1 MNFRFALAVGQ
12 DQHLVSQH
20 FGDATHFLILD
31 LADGVFSQT
40 ALLDNPVGAGGGHH
54 NHDHDH
60 PHDHHHGHGHGKKAA
75 AIAAFLM
82 ENGVQA
88 IVSGHYG
95 PNVARISELALPILL
110 AGDTLDE
117 IQAALVLHF
126 PVILSTWE
134 NRAGF
139 FPILRIKDGAVQ
151 PIEVKPKV

>member
-1 MNFRFALAVGQ
+1 MNFRFALAV
-12 DQHLVSQH
+12 DQSQNLVSQH
-20 FGDATHFLILD
+20 FGDATHFLVLD
-31 LADGVFSQT
+31 LADGVFSST

-54 NHDHDH
+54 DHDH
-60 PHDHHHGHGHGKKAA
+60 SHEHHHGHGHGKKAA
-75 AIAAFLM
+75 AIAAFLV

-110 AGDTLDE
+110 GGDTLEDV
-117 IQAALVLHF
+117 QAALALHF
-126 PVILSTWE
+126 PVIRSTWE

>member
-1 MNFRFALAVGQ
+1 
-12 DQHLVSQH
+12 
-20 FGDATHFLILD
+20 
-31 LADGVFSQT
+31 
-40 ALLDNPVGAGGGHH
+40 
-54 NHDHDH
+54 
-60 PHDHHHGHGHGKKAA
+60 
-75 AIAAFLM
+75 M

-126 PVILSTWE
+126 PVIHSAWE